1 MAQKQASFNI
11 AKRKGELGETIFR
24 EYLEK
29 RGWIVY
35 FPFTKDRPHYF
46 DMLATK
52 NKDKVIACDVKTK
65 ARLNFKPAT
74 GINIKAYK
82 EYKNFMER
90 AKIPFYLI
98 FVDDKTGDVHLLDIA
113 KTGEGE
119 ILKNGHIMIWEIKK
133 CNICSILAITI
144 SNNYRNMTSVIIILN
159 RPSRKLLSEK
169 ITLKYFLLFSTFFID
184 NGGKYDII

>member
-98 FVDDKTGDVHLLDIA
+98 FVDDKTGDVYLLDIA

-133 CNICSILAITI
+133 MQYLFNIGNHNIKQLSQYDQRNYHFEPSIEE
-144 SNNYRNMTSVIIILN
+144 VIV
-159 RPSRKLLSEK
+159 
-169 ITLKYFLLFSTFFID
+169 
-184 NGGKYDII
+184 